1 MTDSY
6 QGYQCYPHGGGLRK
20 ATELKL
26 RNVVTHLE
34 MTGSTQEDLQKKNM
48 EKLRE
53 GFRLCPMESQQK
65 GAEKHAAIS
74 PLGGEPAVGVMDDTV
89 ISNTHYPRFSQIL

>member
-1 MTDSY
+1 
-6 QGYQCYPHGGGLRK
+6 
-20 ATELKL
+20 
-26 RNVVTHLE
+26 
-34 MTGSTQEDLQKKNM
+34 M
-48 EKLRE
+48 EKPRE
-53 GFRLCPMESQQK
+53 GFKLCPMESRQR

>member
-1 MTDSY
+1 M
-6 QGYQCYPHGGGLRK
+6 
-20 ATELKL
+20 
-26 RNVVTHLE
+26 VTHLE
-34 MTGSTQEDLQKKNM
+34 MTGSTKEDLQKKKNM
-48 EKLRE
+48 EKSRE
-53 GFRLCPMESQQK
+53 GFRLCPMESRQR